1 MRYTRYDY
9 KKKKGD
15 NFIVW
20 IIGSIVFSIIVG
32 MLFYN
37 LFLKQD
43 NVVDKSNKSQHE
55 SVVPKVQEDNNE
67 GKVFGIIQCG
77 VFKDRNN
84 AESTLASINSES
96 TCFIV
101 EEDGVIKLMY
111 GIYPFDQAG
120 EKGNSLT
127 SASISNFRIKCKIK
141 EDSDEKKAEAEII
154 EAYLKIINKLTEK
167 DVKAV
172 ETKQF
177 KEWVVSV
184 SEGVNNG
191 SEEFVSLVSEINQ
204 LPDEYKKENQK
215 ESLIQIYNILKKY
228 KQK

>member
-15 NFIVW
+15 NFILW
-20 IIGSIVFSIIVG
+20 IIGSITFSIIVG

-37 LFLKQD
+37 LFLKEN
-43 NVVDKSNKSQHE
+43 NVVDTSGKNQQE
-55 SVVPKVQEDNNE
+55 SVKEKDPKDSN
-67 GKVFGIIQCG
+67 GKSFGIIQCG
-77 VFKDRNN
+77 VFKDKNN
-84 AESTLASINSES
+84 AEATLASINSEA

-101 EEDGVIKLMY
+101 EEDEGIKLMY
-111 GIYPFDQAG
+111 GIYNFDQAS
-120 EKGNSLT
+120 EKVNSLT
-127 SASISNFRIKCKIK
+127 GSSVSNFRIKCEIPG
-141 EDSDEKKAEAEII
+141 DSDEKRAEGVII

-172 ETKQF
+172 DTKQF
-177 KEWVVSV
+177 KEWVLSISSEVS
-184 SEGVNNG
+184 NK
-191 SEEFVSLVSEINQ
+191 SEEFNILVSQINQ

-215 ESLIQIYNILKKY
+215 DSLIQIYNILKKY